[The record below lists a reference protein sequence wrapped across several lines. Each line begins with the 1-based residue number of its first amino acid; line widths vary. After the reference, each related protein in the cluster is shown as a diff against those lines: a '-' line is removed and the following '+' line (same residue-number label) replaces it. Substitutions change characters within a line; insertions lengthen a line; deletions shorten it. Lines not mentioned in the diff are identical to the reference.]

1 MFKGGVYSKVGRE
14 IKNCIN
20 QGIIIFRIILPV
32 LTTSDFDYI
41 RAATLIRGR
50 RLFENFF
57 LPNAAFIP
65 GSVLIQENTVWRF
78 MYKLPE
84 ISVT

>member
-14 IKNCIN
+14 IKNYIN

-41 RAATLIRGR
+41 MAATHIRGR
-50 RLFENFF
+50 RLF
-57 LPNAAFIP
+57 
-65 GSVLIQENTVWRF
+65 
-78 MYKLPE
+78 
-84 ISVT
+84 

>member
-1 MFKGGVYSKVGRE
+1 MFKGGVYFIVGRE

-41 RAATLIRGR
+41 RAAALIRGR
-50 RLFENFF
+50 RIF
-57 LPNAAFIP
+57 
-65 GSVLIQENTVWRF
+65 
-78 MYKLPE
+78 
-84 ISVT
+84 